1 MRELSLLLPE
11 LAQLKTPMPAAVPA
25 AWLARGDRLPDAAP
39 GRDAALR
46 ECFEFT
52 GTSIPSA
59 ALTRSLDA
67 ADAAGSLWL
76 RADPAWVMADAVTL
90 RLLACGNMDLSASDS
105 DQLARALKPLFG
117 DAGFLLEPATPSR
130 WYLRCPAGAQ
140 LPAFSPPRA
149 ALGDDIAHHLPE
161 GESARRWRHLLNEA
175 QVILHNHPVNAERT
189 RRGAAPVNS
198 LWFWGAGQL
207 PDWVRT
213 TFSVAMSNDDIVLAL
228 ARLAGIPVVGT
239 LADALDGATGDSRI
253 MVDLD
258 CPVSII
264 TPEGAWAESTQKALA
279 DRIVTQVELKF
290 ASGERYRYRRGHLW
304 RFWRRIPVTRTA

>member
-1 MRELSLLLPE
+1 MR
-11 LAQLKTPMPAAVPA
+11 MPAAVLA
-25 AWLARGDRLPDAAP
+25 AWLVRGDRLPDAAP
-39 GRDAALR
+39 GRDVALR

-67 ADAAGSLWL
+67 ADAAGALWL

-105 DQLARALKPLFG
+105 EQLSRALKPLFG

-130 WYLRCPAGAQ
+130 WYLRCPTGAR
-140 LPAFSPPRA
+140 LPAFSEPVA
-149 ALGDDIAHHLPE
+149 ALGDDIANHLPE
-161 GESARRWRHLLNEA
+161 GESGRRWQHLLNEA
-175 QVILHNHPVNAERT
+175 QVILHNHPVNAQRS

-207 PDWVRT
+207 PDWVRAA
-213 TFSVAMSNDDIVLAL
+213 FSAAMSNDDIVVGL
-228 ARLAGIPVVGT
+228 ARLAGIPVVAT
-239 LADALDGATGDSRI
+239 VADALEAAAGDSRV

-258 CPVSII
+258 GPMPPAASE
-264 TPEGAWAESTQKALA
+264 TWADLVQKALG
-279 DRIVTQVELKF
+279 DRSVTQVDLKF
-290 ASGERYRYRRGHLW
+290 TSGERYRYRHGHRW
-304 RFWRRIPVTRTA
+304 RFWRKVPVARTA